1 MVEIDIK
8 RKFCV
13 SSSENRIELF
23 QRVLDVTEDDRDTLI
38 QSWVLRYIIETLQS
52 DRTHHIYDDDLL
64 LRIKNVFGSEITS
77 CISSPSHQE
86 MNQRKRDD

>member
-23 QRVLDVTEDDRDTLI
+23 QRVLEVTEDDRDTLI
-38 QSWVLRYIIETLQS
+38 QSWVLRYILETLQS

-64 LRIKNVFGSEITS
+64 LRIKKVFGSEITS
-77 CISSPSHQE
+77 YTYLPSHQE